1 MADPT
6 TATFFPF
13 STISY
18 QGRYLRMIWLL
29 IGMLSRERSQGG
41 TVGKVGSFNSNNAAL
56 LSRAIQGEY

>member
-1 MADPT
+1 
-6 TATFFPF
+6 
-13 STISY
+13 
-18 QGRYLRMIWLL
+18 MIWLL